1 MIIRQFFN
9 LFYINVCY
17 YNYKFLHKVVN
28 LLSDF
33 TKLNT
38 FLTVVKE
45 RSFSKASSKLGIS
58 QPAVTQ
64 QMKYIEDY
72 LDTKVLDRKKN
83 GIKLTKDGEQ
93 LFLIAQKLQKSIIVA
108 EQQLLGIINKDINFI
123 FAASKVIGD
132 YILPTVLNEI
142 KQTINNEVSIDVSLS
157 QECLNLLIDKKADMA
172 LIESPIFEDG
182 IIYRDW
188 MEDEIVIFSNQ
199 PLPKRVKN
207 SDLQSYKWVCRDH
220 ESHARKLFKEYLDLC
235 GFQDCDTFNIVTQ
248 TSSLTAILQT
258 VLHAPK
264 NETPTASIASYRAI
278 KEYEDDKKLFI
289 ARLPKLTMKRTLYI
303 AYLKER
309 KHDAFIDT
317 VLSYLMTIK

>member
-1 MIIRQFFN
+1 M
-9 LFYINVCY
+9 
-17 YNYKFLHKVVN
+17 
-28 LLSDF
+28 LSDF

-45 RSFSKASSKLGIS
+45 KSFSKASAKLGIS

-64 QMKYIEDY
+64 QMRYIEDY
-72 LDTKVLDRKKN
+72 LATRVLDRKKN
-83 GIKLTKDGEQ
+83 GIRLTKEGEK
-93 LFLIAQKLQKSIIVA
+93 LLLIAQKLQKSIIIA
-108 EQQLLGIINKDINFI
+108 EQQLLGIINKDITFI

-132 YILPTVLNEI
+132 YILPTVLNDI
-142 KQTINNEVSIDVSLS
+142 KNAINNEVNINVGFS
-157 QECLNLLIDKKADMA
+157 QECISALLDKKVDMA

-182 IIYRDW
+182 VMYRDW

-199 PLPKRVKN
+199 PLPKKVRN
-207 SDLQSYKWVCRDH
+207 EDLQSYKWVCRDN
-220 ESHARKLFKEYLDLC
+220 ESHTRKIFKEYLDLA

-248 TSSLTAILQT
+248 SSSLTAILHT

-264 NETPTASIASYRAI
+264 DETPTTSIASYRAI
-278 KEYEDDKKLFI
+278 KEYEDDGKLFV
-289 ARLPKLTMKRTLYI
+289 ARLPKLMMKRTLYI

>member
-1 MIIRQFFN
+1 M
-9 LFYINVCY
+9 
-17 YNYKFLHKVVN
+17 
-28 LLSDF
+28 LSDF

-45 RSFSKASSKLGIS
+45 KSFSKASAKLGIS

-64 QMKYIEDY
+64 QMRYIEDY

-83 GIKLTKDGEQ
+83 GIRLTKEGEK
-93 LFLIAQKLQKSIIVA
+93 LLLIAQKLQKSIIVA
-108 EQQLLGIINKDINFI
+108 EQQLLSIINKDINFI
-123 FAASKVIGD
+123 FGASKVIGD
-132 YILPTVLNEI
+132 YILPTVLNDI
-142 KQTINNEVSIDVSLS
+142 KSAIDNEVTINVNLS
-157 QECLNLLIDKKADMA
+157 SECITALLDKKVDMA
-172 LIESPIFEDG
+172 LIESPAFEDG

-207 SDLQSYKWVCRDH
+207 EDLHNFKWVCRDRD
-220 ESHARKLFKEYLDLC
+220 SHTRKLFKEYLDIA
-235 GFQDCDTFNIVTQ
+235 GFQDCDTFNIVTES
-248 TSSLTAILQT
+248 SSLTAIMQT
-258 VLHAPK
+258 VLHSSKAD
-264 NETPTASIASYRAI
+264 TPTVSIASYRAL
-278 KEYEDDKKLFI
+278 KEYEDDGKLFV

-317 VLSYLMTIK
+317 VLSFLMTVK

>member
-1 MIIRQFFN
+1 M
-9 LFYINVCY
+9 
-17 YNYKFLHKVVN
+17 
-28 LLSDF
+28 LSDF

-38 FLTVVKE
+38 FLTVVREK
-45 RSFSKASSKLGIS
+45 SFSKASAKLGIS

-72 LDTKVLDRKKN
+72 LDTRVLDRKKN
-83 GIKLTKDGEQ
+83 GIRLTKEGEK
-93 LFLIAQKLQKSIIVA
+93 LFLIAQKLHKSITVA
-108 EQQLLGIINKDINFI
+108 EQQLLDIINKDITFI

-142 KQTINNEVSIDVSLS
+142 KQTINNEVNINVGLS
-157 QECLNLLIDKKADMA
+157 KECIVDLLDKKVDMA

-207 SDLQSYKWVCRDH
+207 EDLQSYKWVCRDP
-220 ESHARKLFKEYLDLC
+220 ESHTRKLFKEYLDLA

-248 TSSLTAILQT
+248 SSSLTAILQT
-258 VLHAPK
+258 VLHSSK
-264 NETPTASIASYRAI
+264 TDTPTVSIASYKAL
-278 KEYEDDKKLFI
+278 KEYEDDRKLYV